1 MELHEFCSSFLC
13 DVFEEKKK
21 LLILQ
26 YQSVRDCAT
35 AIKCAAHT
43 LLIFS
48 NTYTFE
54 WQTLI
59 LIGGSFHCLQ
69 CQIFL
74 CAFIVIS
81 QCHWVHVSCVHRTVF
96 AERGKLNKIP
106 DRQIPEPIQGEV
118 DRISKKTV

>member
-1 MELHEFCSSFLC
+1 MNFVHHFYAMYS
-13 DVFEEKKK
+13 KRKK

-35 AIKCAAHT
+35 TIKCAAHT

-74 CAFIVIS
+74 CAFFVIS
-81 QCHWVHVSCVHRTVF
+81 QCHRVRVSCVHRKLF
-96 AERGKLNKIP
+96 AERGKLNRIP
-106 DRQIPEPIQGEV
+106 DR
-118 DRISKKTV
+118 TVPNQYKVKSTVFQRKQTEN